1 MLETQNTII
10 AGNSKPPIL
19 KLSNQTK
26 KSPTPHFK
34 EINKEQKKKGRG
46 LQFADFGVLA
56 GENIVTG
63 GHASIGGDYTVI
75 GSGDGN
81 AGSAYTSPNTFTIYN
96 KDLTLQLKKKN
107 QQQIYR
113 ERERKC
119 VYPPLLSYGDQLACC
134 LVMVDC

>member
-63 GHASIGGDYTVI
+63 GHASIGGDRTVI
-75 GSGDGN
+75 GSRDRN
-81 AGSAYTSPNTFTIYN
+81 AGPAYTYPNTFMICNKKLKEIYLSRSLPPHKHRAHEHKN
-96 KDLTLQLKKKN
+96 PSTLPFVTYVVHGLT
-107 QQQIYR
+107 
-113 ERERKC
+113 C
-119 VYPPLLSYGDQLACC
+119 HH
-134 LVMVDC
+134 M